1 MRLMVRQGFV
11 YATGIFFA
19 LTTAQAEPAGMIVF
33 TNDPRPVVAAAVER
47 PSVLRRYEVKAD
59 AETGRLIRVRAG
71 KKPPAKASGKRT
83 SAGAAGNL
91 VVQGQSRSAVAG
103 RVEIDSLVSRLG
115 RRHGVDPKL
124 VHAVIRQESNYD
136 WLAISHKGA
145 RGLMQL
151 MPGTANRFGVKDIFD
166 PAENVEG
173 GVKYLRHLLDRYDG
187 DSSLALAAYNAGEGA
202 VDRFGGIPPFRETR
216 DYVGSISR
224 RLGFFE
230 SSVSGG
236 VASAIPPQAG
246 QPQVVARTT
255 SSGVVRFEME

>member
-1 MRLMVRQGFV
+1 MVRPGFV

-19 LTTAQAEPAGMIVF
+19 LTTAQAEPAGVIVF
-33 TNDPRPVVAAAVER
+33 TTDPRPAVAAAAVER
-47 PSVLRRYEVKAD
+47 ASVLRRYEVKAD

-71 KKPPAKASGKRT
+71 KKPSAKASGKRT
-83 SAGAAGNL
+83 SAGAAGNP
-91 VVQGQSRSAVAG
+91 VVQGRPAAVAG

-136 WLAISHKGA
+136 WRAISHKGA

-173 GVKYLRHLLDRYDG
+173 GVKNLRHLLDRYDG

-224 RLGFFE
+224 RLGFE

-236 VASAIPPQAG
+236 VASEIPPKAG
-246 QPQVVARTT
+246 QPQVVARMT

>member
-1 MRLMVRQGFV
+1 MVRPGFV

-33 TNDPRPVVAAAVER
+33 TTDPQPAVTAAAVER

-71 KKPPAKASGKRT
+71 KKPQAKASGKRT
-83 SAGAAGNL
+83 GAGAAGNL

-187 DSSLALAAYNAGEGA
+187 DFSLALAAYNAGEGA

-224 RLGFFE
+224 RLGFE

-236 VASAIPPQAG
+236 VVSEIPPKAG
-246 QPQVVARTT
+246 QPQVVARMT

>member
-1 MRLMVRQGFV
+1 MVRQGFV

-19 LTTAQAEPAGMIVF
+19 LTTAQAEPAGVIVF
-33 TNDPRPVVAAAVER
+33 TTDPRPAVTAAAVEG
-47 PSVLRRYEVKAD
+47 PSVLRRYEVRAD

-71 KKPPAKASGKRT
+71 KKPQAKASGKRT
-83 SAGAAGNL
+83 GAGAAGNP
-91 VVQGQSRSAVAG
+91 VVQGRPAAVAG

-115 RRHGVDPKL
+115 RRHGVDPRL

-236 VASAIPPQAG
+236 VATEIPPQAG

>member
-1 MRLMVRQGFV
+1 MVRQGFV

-33 TNDPRPVVAAAVER
+33 TTDPRPVVAAAVER

-71 KKPPAKASGKRT
+71 KKPSAKASGKRA

-115 RRHGVDPKL
+115 RRHGVDPRL

-151 MPGTANRFGVKDIFD
+151 TPGTANRFGVKDIFD

-236 VASAIPPQAG
+236 VASEIPPQAG
-246 QPQVVARTT
+246 QPQVVARMT

>member
-1 MRLMVRQGFV
+1 MVRPGLV

-33 TNDPRPVVAAAVER
+33 TTDPQPAVTAAAVER

-71 KKPPAKASGKRT
+71 KKPQQAKASGKRT
-83 SAGAAGNL
+83 GAGAAGNL

-115 RRHGVDPKL
+115 RRHGVDPRL

-187 DSSLALAAYNAGEGA
+187 DFSLALAAYNAGEGA
-202 VDRFGGIPPFRETR
+202 VDRFGGIPPYRETR
-216 DYVGSISR
+216 DYVGIISR
-224 RLGFFE
+224 RLGFE

-236 VASAIPPQAG
+236 VASEIPPQAG
-246 QPQVVARTT
+246 QPQVVARMT

>member
-1 MRLMVRQGFV
+1 MVRPGFV

-33 TNDPRPVVAAAVER
+33 TTDPQPAVTAAAVER

-71 KKPPAKASGKRT
+71 KKPQQAKASGKRT
-83 SAGAAGNL
+83 GAGAAGNL

-103 RVEIDSLVSRLG
+103 RVEIDSLVSRLA
-115 RRHGVDPKL
+115 RRHGVDPRL

-187 DSSLALAAYNAGEGA
+187 DFSLALAAYNAGEGA

-216 DYVGSISR
+216 DYVGIISR
-224 RLGFFE
+224 RLGFE

-236 VASAIPPQAG
+236 VASEIPPQAG
-246 QPQVVARTT
+246 QPQVVARMT